1 MFKHLIVPLD
11 GSRLSEAALPVVIHL
26 AQKLDATV
34 TLVHVIEKNPPAE
47 IHGEPHLCQ
56 ADEAERYLED
66 VQRRMFP
73 PGIRVERH
81 VHEAATDDVP
91 GSIAAHAREF
101 ESDLVVMCTHGRRGG
116 LLKLLFGDIAQKVV
130 ASNVTPVLLIR
141 PAEGG
146 SAAFLSGRPF
156 LVPLDGTSLRERAL
170 PIATALAAACK
181 VDLDVLMVVPTLS
194 TLSGV
199 NTASRFLLPATTQEM
214 LDLASKDAEEYVRKL
229 LDGMPAQGAKVTAG
243 VKRGDPA
250 EVIITEAR
258 RLGVDM
264 IIIGTEG
271 KAGMEAFWSSSVAN
285 KISSRTHLALL
296 LIPAHAPG
304 ASS

>member
-11 GSRLSEAALPVVIHL
+11 GSRLSEAALPVVIYL
-26 AQKLDATV
+26 AQKLDAMV
-34 TLVHVIEKNPPAE
+34 TLVHVIEKNPPEE
-47 IHGEPHLCQ
+47 IHGELHLSNAEQ
-56 ADEAERYLED
+56 AESYLED

-81 VHEAATDDVP
+81 VHTTATADVP
-91 GSIAAHAREF
+91 GSIAEHAREF
-101 ESDLVVMCTHGRRGG
+101 ESDLVVMCTHGRRGE
-116 LLKLLFGDIAQKVV
+116 LRRLFFGDIAQRVV

-156 LVPLDGTSLRERAL
+156 LVPLDGTTLRERAL
-170 PIATALAAACK
+170 PIAAGLASACK
-181 VDLDVLMVVPTLS
+181 VDLNLLMVVPTLS

-199 NTASRFLLPATTQEM
+199 ETASRFLLPATTQEM
-214 LDLASKDAEEYVRKL
+214 LALASKDAEDYMRKL
-229 LDGMPAQGAKVTAG
+229 LDGMPPHAGKVTAEI
-243 VKRGDPA
+243 KRGDPA

-264 IIIGTEG
+264 IVIGTEG
-271 KAGMEAFWSSSVAN
+271 KAGMEAFWASSVATKLSN
-285 KISSRTHLALL
+285 RTHLAIL
-296 LIPAHAPG
+296 LIPAHVPVA
-304 ASS
+304 A